1 MNIQMVVVRPFD
13 RLARGDTV
21 ADPARIA
28 RILGSEWAHS
38 VVRVLA
44 VPVKGK

>member
-1 MNIQMVVVRPFD
+1 MSIHLIVVRPFD
-13 RLARGDTV
+13 RLTRGDTV
-21 ADPARIA
+21 TDPARIA

-44 VPVKGK
+44 EPVKGK

>member
-1 MNIQMVVVRPFD
+1 MNIHLVVVKPFD
-13 RLARGDTV
+13 RLTRGDTV
-21 ADPARIA
+21 TDPARIA

-44 VPVKGK
+44 VPMKRK

>member
-1 MNIQMVVVRPFD
+1 MNIHLIVVKPFD
-13 RLARGDTV
+13 HLTRGDAV

-28 RILGSEWAHS
+28 RILRSEWAHS

-44 VPVKGK
+44 LPVKGN